1 LEQEPFFLSREH
13 IDAIHRD
20 QLEAWGGLHGIRNEN
35 GLESAIA
42 QPQNV
47 YFYGDGD
54 LYEIAA
60 AYAYHLA
67 ESQAYFDGNK
77 RTAVQAAL
85 DFLEINGVDTIPL
98 PELAT
103 YEVMIRVANH
113 ELDRLGLAVFF
124 REMLKP
130 KT

>member
-1 LEQEPFFLSREH
+1 MEQEPFFLSREH

-47 YFYGDGD
+47 YAYESSD
-54 LYEIAA
+54 LYELAA

-67 ESQAYFDGNK
+67 ENQAYFDGNK
-77 RTAVQAAL
+77 RVGIQAAL
-85 DFLEINGVDTIPL
+85 DFLEMHGIDTTPL
-98 PELAT
+98 PGLQTYQAMIGISAHEMRRSDLAA
-103 YEVMIRVANH
+103 YFRSI
-113 ELDRLGLAVFF
+113 LGN
-124 REMLKP
+124 
-130 KT
+130 